1 MIDHHPELILDKNS
15 LSVSG
20 NKSQD
25 ILKPHPDTSER
36 S

>member
-1 MIDHHPELILDKNS
+1 MIDHHPELVLHKNS

-25 ILKPHPDTSER
+25 TVNPHPDTSER
-36 S
+36 N